1 MKKQLILNFISWLLL
16 ISLLFLFI
24 FLLPTKSEAKS
35 KPELIN
41 MGEFKITAYCP
52 CEGCSNGWG
61 RRTYSGKT
69 AEAGRTI
76 VVDRSVIDIGSKV
89 KIGKHIYIAE
99 DTGGKVDGDHI
110 DIFFDTHE
118 EVEEFANRKGIKYIN
133 VWVVR

>member
-1 MKKQLILNFISWLLL
+1 MKKRLLLNFILLL
-16 ISLLFLFI
+16 SLIFLF
-24 FLLPTKSEAKS
+24 SVSAEAKS
-35 KPELIN
+35 KRKLID

-52 CEGCSNGWG
+52 CEGCSDGWG

-76 VVDRSVIDIGSKV
+76 AVDRSVIDIGSKV
-89 KIGKHIYIAE
+89 KIGKHIYTAE

-118 EVEEFANRKGIKYIN
+118 EVEEFANRKGIKYLN

>member
-1 MKKQLILNFISWLLL
+1 MKKKLILNFILLLLL
-16 ISLLFLFI
+16 IFLF
-24 FLLPTKSEAKS
+24 SVSAEAKS
-35 KPELIN
+35 KHKLIN

-52 CEGCSNGWG
+52 CERCSDDWG

-76 VVDRSVIDIGSKV
+76 AVDRSVIDIGSKV

-118 EVEEFANRKGIKYIN
+118 EVEEFANRKGIKYTN

>member
-1 MKKQLILNFISWLLL
+1 MKKKLILNFILLL
-16 ISLLFLFI
+16 LLVFLF
-24 FLLPTKSEAKS
+24 SVSAEAKS
-35 KPELIN
+35 KRKLID

-52 CEGCSNGWG
+52 CEGCSDGWG

-76 VVDRSVIDIGSKV
+76 AVDRSVIDIGSKV
-89 KIGKHIYIAE
+89 KIGKHIYTAE

>member
-1 MKKQLILNFISWLLL
+1 MKKKLILNFILLL
-16 ISLLFLFI
+16 LLVFLF
-24 FLLPTKSEAKS
+24 SVGAEAKS
-35 KPELIN
+35 KRKLID

-52 CEGCSNGWG
+52 CEGCSDGWG
-61 RRTYSGKT
+61 KRTYSGKT

-76 VVDRSVIDIGSKV
+76 AVDRSVIDIGSKV

>member
-1 MKKQLILNFISWLLL
+1 MKKKLILNFILLL
-16 ISLLFLFI
+16 LLVFLF
-24 FLLPTKSEAKS
+24 SVGAEAKS
-35 KPELIN
+35 KRKLID

-52 CEGCSNGWG
+52 CEGCSDGWG

-76 VVDRSVIDIGSKV
+76 AVDRSVIDIGSKV

-118 EVEEFANRKGIKYIN
+118 EVKEFANRKGIKYIN

>member
-1 MKKQLILNFISWLLL
+1 MKKKLILNFILLL
-16 ISLLFLFI
+16 LLVFLF
-24 FLLPTKSEAKS
+24 SVGAEAKS
-35 KPELIN
+35 KCKLID

-52 CEGCSNGWG
+52 CEGCSDGWG

-76 VVDRSVIDIGSKV
+76 AVDRSVIDIGSKV

-133 VWVVR
+133 IWVVR

>member
-1 MKKQLILNFISWLLL
+1 MKKKLILNFILLL
-16 ISLLFLFI
+16 LLVFLF
-24 FLLPTKSEAKS
+24 SVGAEAKS
-35 KPELIN
+35 KRKLID

-52 CEGCSNGWG
+52 CEGCSDGWG

-76 VVDRSVIDIGSKV
+76 AVDRSVIDIGSKV